1 MDDFSLRVLELDGKD
16 VLVMAFTNP
25 QGRTQTSLAEINIVP
40 LVDVVLVLLIIFMLT
55 APIIQSGIEINV
67 PKTRTVKE
75 LTQERLVVSIN
86 RTQELFVDST
96 KVNINELG
104 ERLKARVK
112 NPEQAMIYLR
122 ADEEVPFGSIAK
134 VMDRAKIAGIENI
147 NVVHSTVGRREE
159 LNQLDWVLPL
169 LWARFCSR

>member
-1 MDDFSLRVLELDGKD
+1 
-16 VLVMAFTNP
+16 MAFTNP

-67 PKTRTVKE
+67 PKTRFVKE

-86 RTQELFVDST
+86 RAQELFVDST

-104 ERLKARVK
+104 KAQARIK
-112 NPEQAMIYLR
+112 DPEKAMIYLR
-122 ADEEVPFGSIAK
+122 ADEEVPFGSITK

-147 NVVHSTVGRREE
+147 NVVT
-159 LNQLDWVLPL
+159 QPWVEGKN
-169 LWARFCSR
+169 